1 MLSTRIVPGTN
12 LADNK
17 SRQEGLQSNSKQTP
31 DSLRPSQQ
39 SVSDRSSIVQPIVL
53 VKLEALE
60 TTPEFDTISEFP
72 RLSSPSSDKD
82 ITTTCLNESGNI
94 KLCSGKYGP
103 QITSG
108 VVLSPEDLD
117 DLYEEARHHAKT
129 RLTNAIENV
138 REIIADAFH
147 SLVHCDWFHAEKLLH
162 LGLSL
167 EAKDDLDEMAPST
180 LPFLNALKCKFCG
193 HDWAQIHA
201 GRRDEVC
208 MSVDGVG
215 YFDEYLSQ
223 VEGCNNCLKGVGNC
237 FMPAQLLTIL
247 ARGITPTLTA
257 ILSEQGV
264 VINESISY
272 KDWIT
277 FCHDL
282 EVCFKSHLMSADCNG
297 CHGNFGSF
305 AQSNIPSN
313 NNVPPHKRTA
323 TSETATHSNK
333 CTSSDNPSTSGPFYM
348 HAFSKMPDAM

>member
-1 MLSTRIVPGTN
+1 M
-12 LADNK
+12 
-17 SRQEGLQSNSKQTP
+17 
-31 DSLRPSQQ
+31 
-39 SVSDRSSIVQPIVL
+39 VL

-72 RLSSPSSDKD
+72 HLSSPSSDKD
-82 ITTTCLNESGNI
+82 IMTTCLNESGNI

-103 QITSG
+103 QVTLG
-108 VVLSPEDLD
+108 VVLSPKDLD

-129 RLTNAIENV
+129 RSTNAIENV
-138 REIIADAFH
+138 REIIADAFQ
-147 SLVHCDWFHAEKLLH
+147 SLVHCDWFRAEKLLH
-162 LGLSL
+162 LSLSL
-167 EAKDDLDEMAPST
+167 EAKGDLDKMAPST
-180 LPFLNALKCKFCG
+180 LTFLNALRCKFCG
-193 HDWAQIHA
+193 HDWTQVHA

-208 MSVDGVG
+208 M
-215 YFDEYLSQ
+215 
-223 VEGCNNCLKGVGNC
+223 CWK

-247 ARGITPTLTA
+247 TRGIMPTLTA

-297 CHGNFGSF
+297 CRGNFGSF

-313 NNVPPHKRTA
+313 NNVPPHKRMV
-323 TSETATHSNK
+323 TSETATHPNK
-333 CTSSDNPSTSGPFYM
+333 RTSSDNPSTSGPFYM